1 DKGLSQDYIIP
12 SMDEWE
18 VFPREAAA
26 VGAKAIE
33 QAIAQQPMT
42 REELYKTAESIIKK
56 ARDETQMLMQAGF
69 IPDPDKES

>member
-1 DKGLSQDYIIP
+1 DYIIP

-26 VGAKAIE
+26 VGSKAVE
-33 QAIAQQPMT
+33 QGIAGKVLT

-56 ARDETQMLMQAGF
+56 AREETKMLMEEGF
-69 IPDPDKES
+69 IKDPEKES